1 MIKGL
6 LALFTSGLIF
16 SPMVL
21 LGVVSGAWTIVNL
34 SPDDIRNLF
43 FDIRFYVV
51 VAILAVLF
59 TILFAK
65 VYKTGGTSIDWTA
78 TVAKMFWNF
87 VKYFIA
93 FVLSMSFVTMISIF

>member
-6 LALFTSGLIF
+6 LTLFTSGLIF

-21 LGVVSGAWTIVNL
+21 LGVISGAWAIVNL

-43 FDIRFYVV
+43 FDFRFYVI

-59 TILFAK
+59 TVLFAK
-65 VYKTGGTSIDWTA
+65 VYKSGGASVDWGA
-78 TVAKMFWNF
+78 TTAKMFWNF
-87 VKYFIA
+87 IKYFIA